1 MPTESPAAHKLKAL
15 RKRVPKLSV
24 RAFAQL
30 LGFASHTSYAYYEDD
45 FKEDRLSLEMAQK
58 VAKVLVGRGDPPITE
73 AEVLALAGL
82 PAPIVLTQTERLE
95 STSRL
100 YPPTIGSMPIDV
112 PVMGTAVGGS
122 AGDFQL
128 NGQVVDYVRRPP
140 GISGNRGAY
149 CIYMTGTSMEP
160 RFR

>member
-24 RAFAQL
+24 RAFAEE

-58 VAKVLVGRGDPPITE
+58 VAKALVGRGDPPITE

-82 PAPIVLTQTERLE
+82 PAPIVLTQTDRIE

-100 YPPTIGSMPIDV
+100 YPPTVGVMPIDV

-122 AGDFQL
+122 VGDFQL
-128 NGQVVDYVRRPP
+128 NALGSTFTPVDAQPARQRETQRIAALMAWPERPL
-140 GISGNRGAY
+140 
-149 CIYMTGTSMEP
+149 
-160 RFR
+160 